1 MADLQRDTRC
11 SDSAPNGDVEEQSPL
26 LPSSD
31 PCRRELRILLRIFTP
46 GSYSNL
52 LLVFIP
58 LGITFGIQNRAPE
71 LIFWFNLLAII
82 PLSKLNLRKLR
93 KLSCMLGPLGGGF
106 LHAILDN
113 APLLIVCMI
122 HWALIYNQNLVDTD
136 QLLGR
141 HRCHPTRRSPYR
153 TILRSWEC
161 LGQSS
166 SCKPYLSPPSI

>member
-1 MADLQRDTRC
+1 MANSQHDVGC
-11 SDSAPNGDVEEQSPL
+11 SDSALGGDVEEQSPL
-26 LPSSD
+26 LPGSD
-31 PCRRELRILLRIFTP
+31 PCRQEFRVLLRMLTP

-58 LGITFGIQNRAPE
+58 LGITFGVQNRTPE

-93 KLSCMLGPLGGGF
+93 RLSCMLGPLGGGF

-113 APLLIVCMI
+113 APLLIVCITSWMLIEDQNSVDI
-122 HWALIYNQNLVDTD
+122 H

-141 HRCHPTRRSPYR
+141 HCGHPKRRSPYCA
-153 TILRSWEC
+153 ILHTWKC

-166 SCKPYLSPPSI
+166 SRKL